1 MPLRRTLPFILI
13 NIVVSATVVLVILFW
28 WDSRNPEQEIVVTA
42 TVEVVSLPTSAA
54 GGGSA
59 ATSTET
65 PEPERV
71 EQRHTVSAGDTLG
84 NISQFYDVPL
94 DDIMAANGLTDPNL
108 LSVGQELIIPAGPA
122 AAAAVLAEEPEE
134 TQAPE
139 PTPEALPS
147 PIPTDAPLAEG
158 EAIVQISAVTGVGEL
173 TEEAVQI
180 SNSGNR
186 QIALQ
191 GWTLTDADG
200 RVFTFGQVTLFGDGA
215 AVTVHTEKGQ
225 NDAGDLYWG
234 LESPIWES
242 GEQVTLLD
250 KEGNIAATFDIP

>member
-1 MPLRRTLPFILI
+1 MSLRRTLPFILI
-13 NIVVSATVVLVILFW
+13 NIVVSAIVVLGILFW
-28 WDSRNPEQEIVVTA
+28 WDKRNPAQEIVVTA
-42 TVEVVSLPTSAA
+42 TVEAVSLPTAAA
-54 GGGSA
+54 GSISA
-59 ATSTET
+59 VETAET
-65 PEPERV
+65 PEPEKV
-71 EQRHTVSAGDTLG
+71 EQRHTVSPGDTLG

-94 DDIMAANGLTDPNL
+94 DDIMAANGLTNPNL
-108 LSVGQELIIPAGPA
+108 LSVGQELIIPAGPVTE
-122 AAAAVLAEEPEE
+122 AVVAEVPEE
-134 TQAPE
+134 AEAPE
-139 PTPEALPS
+139 PTLEALPS

-191 GWTLTDADG
+191 GWTLTDANG
-200 RVFTFGQVTLFGDGA
+200 RVFSFGQVTLFGDGA
-215 AVTVHTEKGQ
+215 AVTIHTEKGQ
-225 NDAGDLYWG
+225 NDAADLYWG

-242 GEQVTLLD
+242 GERVTLLD